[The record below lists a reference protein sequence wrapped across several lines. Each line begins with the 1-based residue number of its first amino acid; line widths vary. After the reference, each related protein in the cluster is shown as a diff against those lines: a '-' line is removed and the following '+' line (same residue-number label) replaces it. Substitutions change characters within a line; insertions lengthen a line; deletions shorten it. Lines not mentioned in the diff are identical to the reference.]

1 MWKLQENALT
11 KSDLVKLTKYI
22 LKTKKLT
29 QGKEVIK
36 FEKQFSKWNKSK
48 YSIFVNS
55 GSSAN
60 LLIVSAAKELFKWKS
75 SAEIIVPSLTWPTT
89 VNPVIQSG
97 LKPIFLDTNFY
108 DLSINYEELKKKINK
123 NTKAIFLSYIQ
134 GFNCLTEK
142 LLKVLKKK
150 KIHLIEDVCE
160 SHGAKFKNKKLG
172 SFGWT
177 SSFSF
182 YYAHHMSTIEG
193 GMICTDDKKTY
204 HNLLMLR
211 SHGMVREVK
220 DNKFQKYI
228 KNKYKDLNTKF
239 IFKFPA
245 YNVRNT
251 EIGGVLGLEQI
262 KRLDK
267 NIAIRNKNFEYFI
280 NQLDKNI
287 FFTNFDLTGHS
298 NYAFNVILK
307 NKNRKLMNKILQNL
321 EKKGIEF
328 RRGSA
333 GGGNQLR
340 QPYLKDFVSKKDIK
354 ELKNTEHIHFFSFYV
369 GNYPE
374 LTLKKIDK
382 IVKTLNIVTI

>member
-123 NTKAIFLSYIQ
+123 NTKAIFLAHIL
-134 GFNCLTEK
+134 GFPSNIKKIKEIINGRNIIILEDCCESIGAK
-142 LLKVLKKK
+142 IGKKK
-150 KIHLIEDVCE
+150 V
-160 SHGAKFKNKKLG
+160 GNFGLG
-172 SFGWT
+172 

-182 YYAHHMSTIEG
+182 YWGHHMTTIEG
-193 GMICTDDKKTY
+193 GMICTN
-204 HNLLMLR
+204 NLKFYNLCKMKR
-211 SHGMVREVK
+211 SHGFAR
-220 DNKFQKYI
+220 D
-228 KNKYKDLNTKF
+228 
-239 IFKFPA
+239 
-245 YNVRNT
+245 
-251 EIGGVLGLEQI
+251 
-262 KRLDK
+262 LDK
-267 NIAIRNKNFEYFI
+267 KYHQKIKKQYSNIDFNYLFLTDGFNLRSTNLNAFLGINQLKKLNEFIRIRNKNFKNYINCINKYKNNFNIIKYQNLKSISSFALPFI
-280 NQLDKNI
+280 FKEKLYLKKFKKLLIENKIEFRSLI
-287 FFTNFDLTGHS
+287 TGDLTKQPYL
-298 NYAFNVILK
+298 NKYNKKNLK
-307 NKNRKLMNKILQNL
+307 AEIIH
-321 EKKGIEF
+321 KKGIYI
-328 RRGSA
+328 
-333 GGGNQLR
+333 GNNQ
-340 QPYLKDFVSKKDIK
+340 FVNN
-354 ELKNTEHIHFFSFYV
+354 KNFLILE
-369 GNYPE
+369 
-374 LTLKKIDK
+374 KIL
-382 IVKTLNIVTI
+382 VKTFN

>member
-123 NTKAIFLSYIQ
+123 NTKAIFLAHIL
-134 GFNCLTEK
+134 GFPSNIKKIKEIINGRNIIILEDCCESIGAK
-142 LLKVLKKK
+142 IGKKK
-150 KIHLIEDVCE
+150 V
-160 SHGAKFKNKKLG
+160 GNFGLG
-172 SFGWT
+172 

-182 YYAHHMSTIEG
+182 YWGHHMTTIEG
-193 GMICTDDKKTY
+193 GMICTN
-204 HNLLMLR
+204 NLKFYNLCKMKR
-211 SHGMVREVK
+211 SHGFAR
-220 DNKFQKYI
+220 D
-228 KNKYKDLNTKF
+228 
-239 IFKFPA
+239 
-245 YNVRNT
+245 
-251 EIGGVLGLEQI
+251 
-262 KRLDK
+262 LDK
-267 NIAIRNKNFEYFI
+267 KYHQKIKKQYSNIDFNYLFLTDGFNLRSTNLNAFLGINQLKKLNDFIRIRNKNFKNYINCINKYKNNFNIIKYQNLKSISSFALPFI
-280 NQLDKNI
+280 FKEKLYLKKFKKLLIENKIEFRSLITGDLTKQPYLDKYNK
-287 FFTNFDLTGHS
+287 
-298 NYAFNVILK
+298 K
-307 NKNRKLMNKILQNL
+307 NLNAEIIH
-321 EKKGIEF
+321 KKGIYI
-328 RRGSA
+328 
-333 GGGNQLR
+333 GNNQ
-340 QPYLKDFVSKKDIK
+340 FVNKKNFLVL
-354 ELKNTEHIHFFSFYV
+354 E
-369 GNYPE
+369 
-374 LTLKKIDK
+374 KIL
-382 IVKTLNIVTI
+382 VKTFN

>member
-123 NTKAIFLSYIQ
+123 NTKAIFLAHIL
-134 GFNCLTEK
+134 GFPSNI
-142 LLKVLKKK
+142 K
-150 KIHLIEDVCE
+150 KIKEIINGRNIVILEDCCE
-160 SHGAKFKNKKLG
+160 SIGAKIGEKKVGNFGLG
-172 SFGWT
+172 

-182 YYAHHMSTIEG
+182 YWGHHMTTIEG
-193 GMICTDDKKTY
+193 GMICTN
-204 HNLLMLR
+204 NLKFYNLCKMKR
-211 SHGMVREVK
+211 SHGFAR
-220 DNKFQKYI
+220 D
-228 KNKYKDLNTKF
+228 
-239 IFKFPA
+239 
-245 YNVRNT
+245 
-251 EIGGVLGLEQI
+251 
-262 KRLDK
+262 LDK
-267 NIAIRNKNFEYFI
+267 KYHQKIKKQYSNIDFNYLFLTDGFNLRSTNLNAFLGINQLKKLNDFIRIRNKNFKNYINCINKYKNNFNIIKYQNLKSISSFALPFI
-280 NQLDKNI
+280 FKEKLYLKKFKKLLIENKIEFRSLITGDLTKQPYLDKYNK
-287 FFTNFDLTGHS
+287 
-298 NYAFNVILK
+298 K
-307 NKNRKLMNKILQNL
+307 NLNAEIIH
-321 EKKGIEF
+321 KKGIYI
-328 RRGSA
+328 
-333 GGGNQLR
+333 GNNQ
-340 QPYLKDFVSKKDIK
+340 FVNKKNFLVL
-354 ELKNTEHIHFFSFYV
+354 E
-369 GNYPE
+369 
-374 LTLKKIDK
+374 KIL
-382 IVKTLNIVTI
+382 VKTFN